1 MAISMYQVSVPVFIR
16 FLNNFNEV
24 LKKGETFA
32 EAKTIE
38 PEVLINAR
46 LAPDMFPLVNQVQ
59 IACDLA
65 KRCVERLTGA
75 EVTSVEDNEKTFAE
89 IYERINNT
97 IAFLETIKPDQI
109 DGKEEKIF
117 TLELRSYSFDF
128 KGIDYVLY
136 FVLPNLYFHITTAYD
151 ILRHNGVELGKKDFI
166 GKFPV

>member
-1 MAISMYQVSVPVFIR
+1 MAISMYQASVPVFIR

-46 LAPDMFPLVNQVQ
+46 LAPDMFSLVTQVQ
-59 IACDLA
+59 VACALA
-65 KRCVERLTGA
+65 KRCGERLTGA
-75 EVTSVEDNEKTFAE
+75 EVPSVEDNEKTFAE
-89 IYERINNT
+89 LYERINNT

-117 TLELRSYSFDF
+117 TLELRGYSFDF

>member
-24 LKKGETFA
+24 LKKGEIFA

-46 LAPDMFPLVNQVQ
+46 LAPDMFSLVNQVQ

-117 TLELRSYSFDF
+117 TLELRGYSFDF

>member
-1 MAISMYQVSVPVFIR
+1 MAISMYQASVPVFIR

-46 LAPDMFPLVNQVQ
+46 LAPDMFSLVNQAQ

-65 KRCVERLTGA
+65 KRCVERLTGV

-89 IYERINNT
+89 LYVRINNT

-117 TLELRSYSFDF
+117 TLELRGYSFDF

>member
-1 MAISMYQVSVPVFIR
+1 VAISMYQVSVSVFIR

-24 LKKGETFA
+24 LKKGEAFA
-32 EAKTIE
+32 EAKAIE
-38 PEVLINAR
+38 PEILINAR
-46 LAPDMFPLVNQVQ
+46 LAPDMYSLVNQVQ

-65 KRCVERLTGA
+65 KRFAERLTGA

-89 IYERINNT
+89 LYERINNT

-117 TLELRSYSFDF
+117 TLELRGYSFDF
-128 KGIDYVLY
+128 KGIDYV
-136 FVLPNLYFHITTAYD
+136 PNLYFHITTAYD

-166 GKFPV
+166 GKYPV

>member
-46 LAPDMFPLVNQVQ
+46 LAPDMFSLVNQVQ

-117 TLELRSYSFDF
+117 TLELRGYSFAF
-128 KGIDYVLY
+128 KGIDYVL
-136 FVLPNLYFHITTAYD
+136 FFELPNLYFHITTAYD

>member
-1 MAISMYQVSVPVFIR
+1 MAISMYQASVPVFIR

-32 EAKTIE
+32 EAKIIE

-46 LAPDMFPLVNQVQ
+46 LAPDMFSLVNQVQ

-117 TLELRSYSFDF
+117 TLELRGYSFDF